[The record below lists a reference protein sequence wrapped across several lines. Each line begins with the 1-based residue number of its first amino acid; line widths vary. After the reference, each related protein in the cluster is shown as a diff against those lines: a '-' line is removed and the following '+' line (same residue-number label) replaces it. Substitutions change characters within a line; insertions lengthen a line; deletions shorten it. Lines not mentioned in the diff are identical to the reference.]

1 MSIPYLTGFSPTRW
15 RQVVDVMLEKKQG
28 DRRVHRLRI
37 VALQESDFNQSNRL
51 LIGRPLL
58 HHLEDTQELPSIQYG
73 SRPSKMCLTPVLN
86 KVLTYEIH
94 RYNKRPLAYIE
105 NDTVGCY
112 DRIINP
118 LVLIFLRILGLS
130 TTLVSSL
137 AHTWEATYHRIKTMY
152 GISDHQYTN
161 SLHFLLYGPGQGST
175 IGPFLWLLCF
185 LLIFNSISATA
196 PRITIQSLDKAH
208 VVRYIGEAFVDDS
221 GLGTNLTFS
230 EHGIGKGE
238 KPDCI
243 RSIPSQGS

>member
-1 MSIPYLTGFSPTRW
+1 MMQS
-15 RQVVDVMLEKKQG
+15 VD
-28 DRRVHRLRI
+28 
-37 VALQESDFNQSNRL
+37 
-51 LIGRPLL
+51 
-58 HHLEDTQELPSIQYG
+58 
-73 SRPSKMCLTPVLN
+73 
-86 KVLTYEIH
+86 
-94 RYNKRPLAYIE
+94 
-105 NDTVGCY
+105 

-137 AHTWEATYHRIKTMY
+137 AHTWEATYHRIKTKY
-152 GISDHQYTN
+152 GISEHQYTN
-161 SLHFLLYGPGQGST
+161 NPHFLLYGPGQGST

-230 EHGIGKGE
+230 EQKE
-238 KPDCI
+238 LVN
-243 RSIPSQGS
+243 PSNTTEEVLIQRLQSLAQE